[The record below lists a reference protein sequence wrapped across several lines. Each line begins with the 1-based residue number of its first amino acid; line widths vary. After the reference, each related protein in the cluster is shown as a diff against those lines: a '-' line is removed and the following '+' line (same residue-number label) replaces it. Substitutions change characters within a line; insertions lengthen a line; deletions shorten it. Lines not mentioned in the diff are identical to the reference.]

1 MRSRIKVEL
10 AFLDPV
16 LHLAAC
22 AVELLVEVAGL
33 VLLARQRGDDKAR
46 VGLALG
52 PFGLGDDAAFVAPT
66 VARSPGKVLEATR
79 RLAGFLALLGGL
91 GEFALDLLDQ
101 AAVLGQAEQKVDA
114 VGLAPSHQPVAG
126 KA

>member
-1 MRSRIKVEL
+1 M
-10 AFLDPV
+10 
-16 LHLAAC
+16 
-22 AVELLVEVAGL
+22 
-33 VLLARQRGDDKAR
+33 LLARQRGDDNAR

-79 RLAGFLALLGGL
+79 RLAGFPALLGGL

-101 AAVLGQAEQKVDA
+101 AAVLGQAELFLRLRLRQHLQRGSSV
-114 VGLAPSHQPVAG
+114 VADRATLTASDLPAG
-126 KA
+126 R